1 VNWNNRLEK
10 QKNKILSYQYL
21 KMPNKT
27 KQKKYIKSIKKY
39 ERRKKQFESHT
50 SHDSLS
56 SIPYRSNG
64 WSWNPNWHWKNI
76 QSFRKQLIQCLSL
89 LYLSALRIKQHPSNL
104 CLQCVAPPL
113 PYPAVPTLNL
123 VVSRTRPLNPVP
135 RPPKQ
140 QQQSRPCLCAYLVRC
155 FFFALMLFLK
165 LVLYT
170 QSLELYVNI
179 FFISHP

>member
-1 VNWNNRLEK
+1 
-10 QKNKILSYQYL
+10 
-21 KMPNKT
+21 MPNKT
-27 KQKKYIKSIKKY
+27 KQKNTLKVLKKY

-89 LYLSALRIKQHPSNL
+89 LYLSALRISSSIRRIYACNALP
-104 CLQCVAPPL
+104 PPL
-113 PYPAVPTLNL
+113 PYPAVPTPNL

-135 RPPKQ
+135 RPPKKTVTPL
-140 QQQSRPCLCAYLVRC
+140 SLRI
-155 FFFALMLFLK
+155 FSTMLFLCANAFSK
-165 LVLYT
+165 ARTLH
-170 QSLELYVNI
+170 SI
-179 FFISHP
+179 PWIICKHFFFISHPK

>member
-1 VNWNNRLEK
+1 ML
-10 QKNKILSYQYL
+10 
-21 KMPNKT
+21 NKT

-89 LYLSALRIKQHPSNL
+89 LYLSALRISSSIRRIYACNALP
-104 CLQCVAPPL
+104 PPL
-113 PYPAVPTLNL
+113 PYPAAVPTPNL

-135 RPPKQ
+135 RPPKK
-140 QQQSRPCLCAYLVRC
+140 QSRPCLCAYLVRC

-170 QSLELYVNI
+170 QSLELYM
-179 FFISHP
+179 

>member
-1 VNWNNRLEK
+1 LRTRKRKKKGNELHQKRKHPNCVNWNNRLEK
-10 QKNKILSYQYL
+10 QRKKQNFELSSYL

-27 KQKKYIKSIKKY
+27 KQKNTLKVLKKY

-104 CLQCVAPPL
+104 CLQCVAPPC
-113 PYPAVPTLNL
+113 PTL
-123 VVSRTRPLNPVP
+123 PC
-135 RPPKQ
+135 PPQ
-140 QQQSRPCLCAYLVRC
+140 
-155 FFFALMLFLK
+155 
-165 LVLYT
+165 T
-170 QSLELYVNI
+170 
-179 FFISHP
+179 